1 MFEGWLVQNFY
12 TSFML
17 VVLLFF
23 QKRTSRLRAG
33 QMYSNMLGCTLV
45 LIISETI
52 GRFCEVQG
60 GNYLILAEIGYAVMF
75 FLDPVDIMF
84 AISYID
90 CLMDDSDKDRR
101 NAFAWIFKAA
111 VIVNAIVVSIDA
123 IFRLRWCFYFENEV
137 YYRGIFYMP
146 RALVIAG
153 LIVLV
158 AVYAAVFRNNIMSEY
173 KNIVMVLPFFAVL
186 GAILQVFFH
195 FINTTYAGLT
205 MACLILYFSFQSNDA
220 NMDYLTGVRNR
231 RGLDMKL
238 QARVKSGNSGG
249 KNFSAIMIDVD
260 YFKEIN
266 DNLGHDEGDRA
277 IKIVAD
283 ILVDVFG
290 EDSDIGRFGGD
301 EFCVI
306 SDVDSVSEIERR
318 LKIARE
324 RLVRIRA
331 KRKWPETVDISC
343 GYEIYE
349 RNSGISA
356 EEFSERIDK
365 LMYDEKESH
374 HAKVLGGN

>member
-1 MFEGWLVQNFY
+1 
-12 TSFML
+12 
-17 VVLLFF
+17 
-23 QKRTSRLRAG
+23 
-33 QMYSNMLGCTLV
+33 MYHMG
-45 LIISETI
+45 
-52 GRFCEVQG
+52 
-60 GNYLILAEIGYAVMF
+60 IL
-75 FLDPVDIMF
+75 
-84 AISYID
+84 
-90 CLMDDSDKDRR
+90 
-101 NAFAWIFKAA
+101 
-111 VIVNAIVVSIDA
+111 
-123 IFRLRWCFYFENEV
+123 
-137 YYRGIFYMP
+137 YMP
-146 RALVIAG
+146 RAMIVAG
-153 LIVLV
+153 LIVLI

-173 KNIVMVLPFFAVL
+173 KNIVMVLPFFAVV

-195 FINTTYAGLT
+195 FINATYSGLT

-238 QARVKSGNSGG
+238 QARVKSGNAGG

-266 DNLGHDEGDRA
+266 DNLGHEEGDKA

-306 SDVDSVSEIERR
+306 SEIDSVSVIEQR
-318 LKIARE
+318 LQMARE
-324 RLVRIRA
+324 MLIKVRA
-331 KRKWPETVDISC
+331 KRKWPEAVDISC

-349 RNSGISA
+349 KNSGDSV

-374 HAKVLGGN
+374 HAKFLGGD

>member
-1 MFEGWLVQNFY
+1 MVDGWIVQNFY

-17 VVLLFF
+17 VLLLFF
-23 QKRTSRLRAG
+23 QNRTSRLRAG
-33 QMYSNMLGCTLV
+33 KMYSNMLACTLI

-52 GRFCEVQG
+52 GRFAELQG
-60 GNYLILAEIGYAVMF
+60 GSYLIISEIGYAVMF
-75 FLDPVDIMF
+75 FLDPVDILY
-84 AISYID
+84 AVSYID
-90 CLMDDSDKDRR
+90 CWMDDSNMAQRS
-101 NAFAWIFKAA
+101 AFNWIFRIA
-111 VIVNAIVVSIDA
+111 VAVNAIVVTIDA
-123 IFRLRWCFYFENEV
+123 IFRLKWCFYFENGV
-137 YYRGIFYMP
+137 YYRGTLYMP
-146 RALVIAG
+146 RAMLIAA

-158 AVYAAVFRNNIMSEY
+158 GVYAAVFRNNIMSEY
-173 KNIVMVLPFFAVL
+173 KNIVMVLPSLAIV

-195 FINTTYAGLT
+195 FVNTTYAGLT

-238 QARVKSGNSGG
+238 QARVKSCKSGG
-249 KNFSAIMIDVD
+249 SNFSAIMIDVD

-266 DNLGHDEGDRA
+266 DNHGHDEGDKA

-306 SDVDSVSEIERR
+306 SEVDSVSEIEYRV
-318 LKIARE
+318 KTARE
-324 RLVRIRA
+324 KLSRIKK
-331 KRKWPETVDISC
+331 KRNWPKTVDISC
-343 GYEIYE
+343 GYEIYD
-349 RNSGISA
+349 RDSGISA
-356 EEFSERIDK
+356 EEFSERIDR

-374 HAKVLGGN
+374 HAKYLKNN